1 MAAARSTARSASP
14 RARAR
19 ARLVCTCGRPRS
31 CFRPFGTAP
40 TRPSA
45 RALTASLPRL
55 SLSIPRSRS
64 APARRFQTCLKAS
77 DLGLTKKQ
85 IALLLDEVDS
95 NYDGVVQ
102 YAEFVPIAFGLL
114 SEMVSKQME
123 YDQLPA
129 DEAAAMDYLQG
140 LFAEYDAEGTGRLHI
155 STLKQAFADGDI
167 GLSKLQLRALL
178 AEAKLDAKGELDY
191 KEFAKQSAGMIASIL
206 SVMTDSSAAARVVAA
221 RAGSSSFTIMGLS
234 RDAFPDA
241 MRGAFAAIDPAG
253 SGRAPMDALAELLRG
268 SLGLDD
274 RTVNTI
280 CNVAWE
286 GGLDEAGNVD
296 LNFVAMVS
304 FDVLAQME
312 TGF

>member
-1 MAAARSTARSASP
+1 MREQPQRRRRATPPLSP
-14 RARAR
+14 AGAHG
-19 ARLVCTCGRPRS
+19 ARLFLPLPTPPARP
-31 CFRPFGTAP
+31 
-40 TRPSA
+40 
-45 RALTASLPRL
+45 
-55 SLSIPRSRS
+55 
-64 APARRFQTCLKAS
+64 RRFQACLKAS

-140 LFAEYDAEGTGRLHI
+140 LFAEYDVEGTGRLHI

-178 AEAKLDAKGELDY
+178 AEAKVDAKGELDY

-206 SVMTDSSAAARVVAA
+206 SVMTDSAAAARVVAA
-221 RAGSSSFTIMGLS
+221 RAGSSTFTIMGLS

-312 TGF
+312 VGF